1 MIQVAVVVVVKT
13 NENIKNCK
21 GTKMKY
27 PKFFNEIETIKLTD
41 DLSSFLG
48 TFEDGIIEFSYLDIV
63 KSAGH
68 SCPTVAGAY
77 IMALEG
83 LKALYPD
90 GQLPNRGNIF
100 VSFKEDSYAGVAG
113 VIANVF
119 TQITGAT
126 ETLGFKG
133 INGNFVRHDLM
144 KFNDNISSSVK
155 LQRLDNGSSVE
166 VTYNPSSIQGNPL
179 QQELMQKINKGDA
192 SKEERS
198 SFGKLWQQRVE
209 NIFSN
214 INSVIT
220 IK

>member
-1 MIQVAVVVVVKT
+1 
-13 NENIKNCK
+13 
-21 GTKMKY
+21 
-27 PKFFNEIETIKLTD
+27 
-41 DLSSFLG
+41 
-48 TFEDGIIEFSYLDIV
+48 
-63 KSAGH
+63 
-68 SCPTVAGAY
+68 
-77 IMALEG
+77 
-83 LKALYPD
+83 
-90 GQLPNRGNIF
+90 
-100 VSFKEDSYAGVAG
+100 
-113 VIANVF
+113 
-119 TQITGAT
+119 
-126 ETLGFKG
+126 
-133 INGNFVRHDLM
+133 M

>member
-1 MIQVAVVVVVKT
+1 M
-13 NENIKNCK
+13 N
-21 GTKMKY
+21 Y
-27 PKFFNEIETIKLTD
+27 PEFFDKIETITLKD
-41 DLSSFLG
+41 DLSNFLG
-48 TFEDGIIEFSYLDIV
+48 TFEDGIIEFNYLDIV

-90 GQLPNRGNIF
+90 NQTPSRGDIF
-100 VSFKEDSYAGVAG
+100 ISFKEDSYDGVAG
-113 VIANVF
+113 VVANVF

-133 INGNFVRHDLM
+133 IGGNFVRHDLM

-166 VTYNPSSIQGNPL
+166 VIYNPISIKSNPL
-179 QQELMQKINKGDA
+179 QQELMQKIMQNA
-192 SKEERS
+192 ATKEEKIN
-198 SFGKLWQQRVE
+198 FGKLWQQRVE
-209 NIFSN
+209 NIFLN
-214 INSVIT
+214 IDKVIT